1 MSRYIL
7 GSRKLF
13 LVVICLCCAWAVR
26 AQSVTVAASIDSMQ
40 ILIGEQAKIKL
51 EASFDANQKA
61 VFPLFNDTII
71 KGVEVVGV
79 AKPDTQYL
87 NDKQR
92 LLVTQE
98 YTITSFDSA
107 LYYLPPLEVMVDNK
121 SYKSKPLALKVYSM
135 PVDTLHPEQFFG
147 QKTIMEAP
155 FAWEDWAAVIW
166 LSILAIPLLVLVI
179 FLIIR
184 FNDNKPIIKKIKVEP
199 KLPPHQQALKE
210 IERIKSEKV
219 WQKGRAKEYYTE
231 LTDTIRTYIK
241 DRFGF
246 NALEMTSS
254 EIIDKL
260 LEIKDKEAID
270 DLKTLFQTADL
281 VKFAK
286 HDPLMNE
293 NDMNLVTAIDFIDQ
307 TKVEEPVNQKPE
319 PTEITIEE
327 KRSKRAKILLGIG
340 IVVLS
345 AAIVAIL
352 IYVGMEI
359 YDLCF

>member
-1 MSRYIL
+1 MSNIIRNK
-7 GSRKLF
+7 KLWGI
-13 LVVICLCCAWAVR
+13 VTILCCYSIMAT
-26 AQSVTVAASIDSMQ
+26 AQSVTVNASIDSLQ

-51 EASFDANQKA
+51 EASFDAGKKA
-61 VFPLFNDTII
+61 VFPVFNDTII
-71 KGVEVVGV
+71 KGVEIVEV

-92 LLVTQE
+92 LLVSQE

-107 LYYLPPLEVMVDNK
+107 LYYLPPFEVSVDNK
-121 SYKSKPLALKVYSM
+121 PYRSEALALKVYSM
-135 PVDTLHPEQFFG
+135 PVDTLNPEQFFG
-147 QKTIMEAP
+147 QKTIMAAP
-155 FAWEDWAAVIW
+155 FAWEDWMPVIW
-166 LSILAIPLLVLVI
+166 SSVLVVIFIGLII

-184 FNDNKPIIKKIKVEP
+184 FNDNKPIIRKMKIEP
-199 KLPPHQQALKE
+199 KLPPHEQAMRE
-210 IERIKSEKV
+210 IERIKAEKI

-241 DRFGF
+241 ERFGF

-260 LEIKDKEAID
+260 LEAKDKESIE
-270 DLKTLFQTADL
+270 DLKNLFQTSDL

-293 NDMNLVTAIDFIDQ
+293 NDMNLVNAIDFINE
-307 TKVEEPVNQKPE
+307 TKIEEPIGQKPE

-327 KRSKRAKILLGIG
+327 KRSKRAKIWLGAG
-340 IVVLS
+340 IIVLGVS
-345 AAIVAIL
+345 IIL
-352 IYVGMEI
+352 ILAYIGMEI